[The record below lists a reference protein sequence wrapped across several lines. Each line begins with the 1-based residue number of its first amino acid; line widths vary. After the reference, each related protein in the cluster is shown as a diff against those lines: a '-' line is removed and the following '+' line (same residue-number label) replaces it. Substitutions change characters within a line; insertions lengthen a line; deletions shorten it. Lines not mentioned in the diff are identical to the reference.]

1 MGFKPT
7 SGGGIDQLTGEV
19 TAGPGTGSQSATIA
33 PVTTA
38 GSIGGATAVPEI
50 TYNDAGQITG
60 VASVAP
66 NDISKVPLATV
77 TAAGDLIVGSGAG
90 AVSRLG
96 IGADGDV
103 LTVAAGALGYAA
115 PSDLLQFFQS
125 TLPSSQSW
133 SSVAYGNGAFVAVAY
148 GSAAAAYST
157 DGGHTWTASTLPS
170 SQSWYSVAY
179 GNGAFVAVAYGSAAA
194 YSTDGGHTWTA
205 STLPSSQSW
214 YSVAYGNGAF
224 VAVTNGSAAAAYSTD
239 GGVSWTAAT
248 LPSSQS
254 WMSVA
259 YGNGAFVAVTFGSAA
274 AYTQV
279 VALTGANTATVTAP
293 SVTSGSA
300 FTPSTASN
308 STVYFQI
315 NAASA
320 GSYTL
325 TMGPTT
331 GAENTVASSVA
342 MVAGSDAL
350 VTLVV
355 PRSWLVVLTLT
366 TVTLSSTTVV
376 AI

>member
-133 SSVAYGNGAFVAVAY
+133 SSVAYGNGAFVAVATGSAAAAY
-148 GSAAAAYST
+148 STDGGVSWTASTLPYSASWISVAYGNGAFVAVANGSAAAAYST

-170 SQSWYSVAY
+170 SQSWR
-179 GNGAFVAVAYGSAAA
+179 
-194 YSTDGGHTWTA
+194 
-205 STLPSSQSW
+205 
-214 YSVAYGNGAF
+214 
-224 VAVTNGSAAAAYSTD
+224 
-239 GGVSWTAAT
+239 
-248 LPSSQS
+248 
-254 WMSVA
+254 SVA

>member
-125 TLPSSQSW
+125 TLPSSETW
-133 SSVAYGNGAFVAVAY
+133 TSVAYGNGAFVAVAQ
-148 GSAAAAYST
+148 GSTAAAYST
-157 DGGHTWTASTLPS
+157 NGGVTWTASTLPS
-170 SQSWYSVAY
+170 SETWYSVAY
-179 GNGAFVAVAYGSAAA
+179 GNGAFVAVAASSTAAA
-194 YSTDGGHTWTA
+194 YSTNGGVTWTA
-205 STLPSSQSW
+205 STLPSSPFW
-214 YSVAYGNGAF
+214 TSVAYGNGAF
-224 VAVTNGSAAAAYSTD
+224 VAVAQGST
-239 GGVSWTAAT
+239 
-248 LPSSQS
+248 
-254 WMSVA
+254 
-259 YGNGAFVAVTFGSAA
+259 AA

-279 VALTGANTATVTAP
+279 VALAGANTAAVTNP
-293 SVTSGSA
+293 TVTSGTA
-300 FTPSTASN
+300 FTPSAASN

-315 NAASA
+315 NATVA

-331 GAENTVASSVA
+331 GTEHTIGSAVA
-342 MVAGSDAL
+342 MLVGSDYL
-350 VTLVV
+350 VTLNV

-366 TVTLSSTTVV
+366 SVTLGSATVV
-376 AI
+376 AM

>member
-66 NDISKVPLATV
+66 NDISKVPLSTV

-115 PSDLLQFFQS
+115 PATGVDLLQFFQS

-133 SSVAYGNGAFVAVAY
+133 ISVAYGNGAFVAVAS
-148 GSAAAAYST
+148 GSTAAAYST
-157 DGGHTWTASTLPS
+157 NGGVTWTAATLPS
-170 SQSWYSVAY
+170 SQTWRSVAY
-179 GNGAFVAVAYGSAAA
+179 GNGAFVAVAVGP
-194 YSTDGGHTWTA
+194 ST
-205 STLPSSQSW
+205 
-214 YSVAYGNGAF
+214 
-224 VAVTNGSAAAAYSTD
+224 
-239 GGVSWTAAT
+239 
-248 LPSSQS
+248 
-254 WMSVA
+254 
-259 YGNGAFVAVTFGSAA
+259 AA

-279 VALTGANTATVTAP
+279 VALASANTATVSSP
-293 SVTSGSA
+293 SVTSGTA
-300 FTPSTASN
+300 FTPSTTSN
-308 STVYFQI
+308 ATVYFQI

-331 GAENTVASSVA
+331 GAENTIGSAVA

-350 VTLVV
+350 VSLVV

-366 TVTLSSTTVV
+366 TVALSSATVV
-376 AI
+376 AM

>member
-125 TLPSSQSW
+125 TLPSSE
-133 SSVAYGNGAFVAVAY
+133 
-148 GSAAAAYST
+148 T
-157 DGGHTWTASTLPS
+157 
-170 SQSWYSVAY
+170 WYSVAY
-179 GNGAFVAVAYGSAAA
+179 GNGAFVAVASG
-194 YSTDGGHTWTA
+194 TT
-205 STLPSSQSW
+205 
-214 YSVAYGNGAF
+214 
-224 VAVTNGSAAAAYSTD
+224 
-239 GGVSWTAAT
+239 
-248 LPSSQS
+248 
-254 WMSVA
+254 
-259 YGNGAFVAVTFGSAA
+259 AA

-279 VALTGANTATVTAP
+279 VALAGANTAAVTNP
-293 SVTSGSA
+293 TVTSGTA
-300 FTPSTASN
+300 FTPSAASN

-315 NAASA
+315 NATVA

-331 GAENTVASSVA
+331 GTEHTIGSAVA
-342 MVAGSDAL
+342 MLVGSDYL
-350 VTLVV
+350 VTLNV

-366 TVTLSSTTVV
+366 SVTLGSATVV
-376 AI
+376 AM